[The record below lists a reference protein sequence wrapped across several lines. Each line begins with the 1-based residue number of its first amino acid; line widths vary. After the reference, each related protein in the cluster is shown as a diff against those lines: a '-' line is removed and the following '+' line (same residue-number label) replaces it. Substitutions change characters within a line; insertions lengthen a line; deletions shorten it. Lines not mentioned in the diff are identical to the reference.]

1 MFYCRIKNNVSFY
14 TMKKRQK
21 VLFVC
26 TGNSCRSQIAEGL
39 LKHMA
44 EDRYEVNSAGSSPSR
59 VHPSA
64 IAIMKEWNIDISG
77 NSSDSIDQYLDVGI
91 DIVITVCDHAND
103 VCPKFKN
110 ANKHIHCS
118 FIDPANAVGSETEK
132 LFVYRE
138 VRDAIEIFINDF
150 SSSINYVI

>member
-44 EDRYEVNSAGSSPSR
+44 RDRYKVYSAGSHPSR

-64 IAIMKEWNIDISG
+64 ITIMKEWDIDISD
-77 NSSDSIDQYLDVGI
+77 NSSDSIDQYIDVGI
-91 DIVITVCDHAND
+91 DIVITVCDNANQ
-103 VCPKFKN
+103 VCPFFPGN
-110 ANKHIHCS
+110 
-118 FIDPANAVGSETEK
+118 
-132 LFVYRE
+132 VYR
-138 VRDAIEIFINDF
+138 DHWSINDPF
-150 SSSINYVI
+150 RRWDSDPSQLDNFRKTRKILNEYILEFLNTMEQ